1 MMYFVSVKKR
11 NCILPVIDSNV
22 FSKEC
27 RFNFEVKSCMK
38 KTIEGHLAC
47 FQIHEAIGH
56 FEMNFMRVLP

>member
-1 MMYFVSVKKR
+1 MMYFLSVKKR

-38 KTIEGHLAC
+38 KKLGVTLLV